1 MGVVHH
7 RLTEDGSFSC
17 TLILDQNLFPNSLSI
32 FKTVW
37 LFAFYVWC
45 NFFPWSFIKGG
56 AWTCWTRYFTFGFL
70 RLLATLTCAFENG
83 FVWDRVSVL
92 ARIRDQIGNRDRR
105 IVGNF
110 RQKIHI
116 VIVGSSVR
124 FSQKN
129 HIHDRRI
136 VGKNISN
143 DRRIVG
149 KNNQK
154 SDRRIVGKGWSSDRR

>member
-1 MGVVHH
+1 MSWFCFYGICQKWST
-7 RLTEDGSFSC
+7 RSRPDG
-17 TLILDQNLFPNSLSI
+17 PRGSI
-32 FKTVW
+32 
-37 LFAFYVWC
+37 
-45 NFFPWSFIKGG
+45 G
-56 AWTCWTRYFTFGFL
+56 WT
-70 RLLATLTCAFENG
+70 
-83 FVWDRVSVL
+83 RVSVL
-92 ARIRDQIGNRDRR
+92 ARIGDKIENRDRR

-136 VGKNISN
+136 VGKNLSN

-154 SDRRIVGKGWSSDRR
+154 NDRRIVGKG

>member
-1 MGVVHH
+1 M
-7 RLTEDGSFSC
+7 
-17 TLILDQNLFPNSLSI
+17 LSVDSR
-32 FKTVW
+32 TV
-37 LFAFYVWC
+37 AR
-45 NFFPWSFIKGG
+45 GG
-56 AWTCWTRYFTFGFL
+56 G
-70 RLLATLTCAFENG
+70 
-83 FVWDRVSVL
+83 RVSVM
-92 ARIRDQIGNRDRR
+92 ARIWDQIENRDRR

-129 HIHDRRI
+129 HIHDLRI
-136 VGKNISN
+136 FGKNLSN

-154 SDRRIVGKGWSSDRR
+154 NYRRIVAKG

>member
-1 MGVVHH
+1 MSDKI
-7 RLTEDGSFSC
+7 E
-17 TLILDQNLFPNSLSI
+17 
-32 FKTVW
+32 
-37 LFAFYVWC
+37 
-45 NFFPWSFIKGG
+45 
-56 AWTCWTRYFTFGFL
+56 
-70 RLLATLTCAFENG
+70 
-83 FVWDRVSVL
+83 
-92 ARIRDQIGNRDRR
+92 NRDRR

-136 VGKNISN
+136 VGKNLSN
-143 DRRIVG
+143 DRRIVGRNNPKTDRRIVGKNLSNGRRIVG

-154 SDRRIVGKGWSSDRR
+154 NDRRIVGKG